1 MLLFLY
7 TLVDSEDKYKI
18 EYIYH
23 TFHDDMIRLAKSSLK
38 NADVSNYDYDA
49 EDIVQNAFI
58 KISKYIKKIDM
69 NRDPL
74 ALRAYI
80 FTIVS
85 NEFNNFMK
93 DRRYFECIDDYV
105 DDLQDIPDE
114 ELIPDGKIQAM
125 YKDVVRII
133 REMDD
138 KYGMTILYRYRD
150 DMSVAE
156 IAEFMGISEKTVYTR
171 LARGKLLLLEKLN
184 MEEQ

>member
-7 TLVDSEDKYKI
+7 TLVDPEEKYKI

-58 KISKYIKKIDM
+58 KISRYIKKIDIH
-69 NRDPL
+69 RDPL
-74 ALRAYI
+74 VLRAYI

-93 DRRYFECIDDYV
+93 DRRYFESVDDYV
-105 DDLQDIPDE
+105 ETLQDFPDE
-114 ELIPDGKIQAM
+114 ELIPDGKVQAM
-125 YKDVVRII
+125 YKDVVRAI

-138 KYGMTILYRYRD
+138 KYGVTILYRYRD

-156 IAEFMGISEKTVYTR
+156 IAELMGISEKTVYTR
-171 LARGKLLLLEKLN
+171 LSRGKVLLLEKLN
-184 MEEQ
+184 KGEQ

>member
-80 FTIVS
+80 FTVVS

-93 DRRYFECIDDYV
+93 DRHYFESIDDYAET
-105 DDLQDIPDE
+105 LQDFPDE
-114 ELIPDGKIQAM
+114 ELIPDGNVQAM

-150 DMSVAE
+150 DMSVSE

-171 LARGKLLLLEKLN
+171 LVRGKILLLKKLN

>member
-7 TLVDSEDKYKI
+7 TLVDPEDHPKI
-18 EYIYH
+18 EFIYR
-23 TFHDDMIRLAKSSLK
+23 TYHDDMIRLAKAKLK
-38 NADVSNYDYDA
+38 RANVPNYETDA

-58 KISKYIKKIDM
+58 KISKYIKKIDT
-69 NRDPL
+69 NLNPL

-85 NEFNNFMK
+85 NEFNNFMS
-93 DRRYFECIDDYV
+93 DRRYFESIDDYV

-114 ELIPDGKIQAM
+114 ELIPDGNVQAM

-150 DMSVAE
+150 DMSVSE

-171 LARGKLLLLEKLN
+171 LVRGKILLLKKLN